1 MEFFHV
7 DLTDYWRGRLSL
19 RKIGVY
25 IKSLMRKPGKSTL
38 LMAVDERADWSP
50 DLYVMAR
57 ISDALE
63 LSNYLFIKAN
73 SDSNTDIPLPEPIT
87 RPAEAEEE
95 KEEKPKPEDFASG
108 HEVAAFFTRMSNL

>member
-1 MEFFHV
+1 M
-7 DLTDYWRGRLSL
+7 
-19 RKIGVY
+19 K
-25 IKSLMRKPGKSTL
+25 KPGKSTL

-63 LSNYLFIKAN
+63 LSNYLFLKAN
-73 SDSNTDIPLPEPIT
+73 SDSSEGIPLPEPIR
-87 RPAEAEEE
+87 RPAEEEE
-95 KEEKPKPEDFASG
+95 VEEQKPKPEDFASG